1 MQFNLDDVIDGVAD
15 RLTKQSLA
23 QGGNPI
29 SKEEMY
35 DTFNGSNLSAITEK
49 ILAAVMKGRGM
60 GSEQTNYDVILEEN
74 SKDHWAKKLEQRN
87 MTNGGA
93 NLGPSTTAGHNRYFE
108 ILKAIEKWDDCDSL
122 VVYDL
127 ESDSKNIDIY
137 EIPAKLVAGLWRMNV
152 IGQEVKIK
160 KVPQGYRS
168 AMVTY
173 NRFKQLFPIE
183 DYRYIINKN
192 GHKMKDETPEECWRK
207 AQERGHTKLK
217 PCVKTFDFNTV
228 DYRSIFDAN

>member
-1 MQFNLDDVIDGVAD
+1 MYFNLDDVIDGVAD
-15 RLTKQSLA
+15 RLTKQSVA

-87 MTNGGA
+87 MTNASGA

-108 ILKAIEKWDDCDSL
+108 ILKAIEKWADWDSL

-127 ESDSKNIDIY
+127 ETTSLDTKEARILEFAAI
-137 EIPAKLVAGLWRMNV
+137 EINTNKKLHLYIN
-152 IGQEVKIK
+152 
-160 KVPQGYRS
+160 PQ
-168 AMVTY
+168 V
-173 NRFKQLFPIE
+173 
-183 DYRYIINKN
+183 YIS
-192 GHKMKDETPEECWRK
+192 
-207 AQERGHTKLK
+207 Q
-217 PCVKTFDFNTV
+217 
-228 DYRSIFDAN
+228 

>member
-35 DTFNGSNLSAITEK
+35 NTFNGSNLSAITEK

-87 MTNGGA
+87 MTSGGA

-108 ILKAIEKWDDCDSL
+108 IDKGIEKWNDCDSL
-122 VVYDL
+122 VIYDL
-127 ESDSKNIDIY
+127 GSDSKNIDIY
-137 EIPAKLVAGLWRMNV
+137 EVPAKLVAGLWKMNV
-152 IGQEVKIK
+152 IGTEVKIK
-160 KVPQGYRS
+160 KEPQGYRN
-168 AMVTY
+168 AMPTY
-173 NRFKQLFPIE
+173 TRFKKLFPIE
-183 DYRYIINKN
+183 DYRFIINAD
-192 GHKMKDETPEECWRK
+192 GHKMMNETPEDCWRK
-207 AQERGHTKLK
+207 AQERGHSKLL
-217 PCVKTFDFNTV
+217 PCVKTFDFNSV
-228 DYRSIFDAN
+228 NYKGIFDAN